1 MEITTELFD
10 AWTKEQSEDAI
21 KAIAASKNVKT
32 IIAPDGIFAG
42 RFPDGHILSTPLNLT
57 QATMEKLLNVTEMS
71 GMSEL
76 DQLKVLVD
84 LVGSEDDAEYV
95 KNADLLSLLDYSKK
109 YFEAFERISQVSMGE
124 SLG

>member
-1 MEITTELFD
+1 MELTTELFD
-10 AWTKEQSEDAI
+10 TWTTEQSEEAI
-21 KAIAASKNVKT
+21 KTIAASKKVKT
-32 IIAPDGIFAG
+32 IITPDGIFAG

-57 QATMEKLLNVTEMS
+57 QATMEKLLNATETS
-71 GMSEL
+71 SMSEL

-84 LVGSEDDAEYV
+84 LVGNADAAEYV
-95 KNADLLSLLDYSKK
+95 AGADLLSLLDYARR

>member
-1 MEITTELFD
+1 MELTTELFD
-10 AWTKEQSEDAI
+10 AWTNEQSEEAI
-21 KAIAASKNVKT
+21 KTIAASKKVKT
-32 IIAPDGIFAG
+32 IITPDGVFAG

-57 QATMEKLLNVTEMS
+57 QATMEKLLNATETS
-71 GMSEL
+71 SMSEL

-84 LVGSEDDAEYV
+84 LVGNADAAEYV
-95 KNADLLSLLDYSKK
+95 AGADLLSLLDYARK

>member
-1 MEITTELFD
+1 MELTTELFD
-10 AWTKEQSEDAI
+10 AWTTEQSEEAI
-21 KAIAASKNVKT
+21 KTIAASKKVKT
-32 IIAPDGIFAG
+32 IITPDGIFAG

-57 QATMEKLLNVTEMS
+57 QATMEKLLNATEAS

-76 DQLKVLVD
+76 EQLKVLVD
-84 LVGSEDDAEYV
+84 LVGNAADAEYV
-95 KNADLLSLLDYSKK
+95 AGADLLSLLDYARK

>member
-32 IIAPDGIFAG
+32 IITPDGIFAG